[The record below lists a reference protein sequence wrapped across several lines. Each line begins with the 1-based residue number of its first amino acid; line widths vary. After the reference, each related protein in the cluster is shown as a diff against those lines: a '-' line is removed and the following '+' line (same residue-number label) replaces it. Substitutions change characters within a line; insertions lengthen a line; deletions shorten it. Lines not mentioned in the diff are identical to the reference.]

1 MTLVLFVGFI
11 AIWNLVVLLSLLF
24 VPIKLRRS
32 EQNIVNEC
40 SGLLGHCF
48 QWSIRNLQG
57 TLFVHTTHLCTD
69 KFVLHSD
76 LYVKTV

>member
-11 AIWNLVVLLSLLF
+11 AIWNLGGLLSLLF

-40 SGLLGHCF
+40 SGLRATVFSGVSEICGVLYLYTQHICVL
-48 QWSIRNLQG
+48 INLSCIL
-57 TLFVHTTHLCTD
+57 TFT
-69 KFVLHSD
+69 
-76 LYVKTV
+76 